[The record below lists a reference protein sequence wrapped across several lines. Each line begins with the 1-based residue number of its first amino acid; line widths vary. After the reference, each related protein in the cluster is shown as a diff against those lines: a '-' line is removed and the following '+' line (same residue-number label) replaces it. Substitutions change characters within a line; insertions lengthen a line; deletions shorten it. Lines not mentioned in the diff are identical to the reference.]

1 MHKRG
6 RRWPLR
12 TPDKKIIP
20 YKKKLQLE
28 FATNEII
35 QKLIKANIHQ
45 LQPEIARSIKP
56 GKI

>member
-1 MHKRG
+1 
-6 RRWPLR
+6 LALEN

-28 FATNEII
+28 FATNAII

-45 LQPEIARSIKP
+45 LQP
-56 GKI
+56 